1 MKTQNGFTLI
11 ELMITVAIIA
21 ILASIAFPSYSK
33 YVNRSKISEGAN
45 ALAALQIKMESYYQ
59 NTQTYNNNG
68 ACGVLPVN
76 TTNFTIGCATNNAGQ
91 GYVYTATGIGAI
103 AGTNYTI
110 NEQGNKTTT
119 GSSSKACWIITGSE
133 C

>member
-11 ELMITVAIIA
+11 ELMIAVAIVA
-21 ILASIAFPSYSK
+21 ILAAIAIPSYSS
-33 YVNRSKISEGAN
+33 YVNRSKLSEGAD
-45 ALAALQIKMESYYQ
+45 ALAAVQIKMESYYQ
-59 NTQTYNNNG
+59 NTQTYDNG
-68 ACGVLPVN
+68 GVCGVPPVN
-76 TTNFTIGCATNNAGQ
+76 TTNFTITCATNNNGQ
-91 GYVYTATGIGAI
+91 GYTYTASGTGAI

-110 NEQGNKTTT
+110 NEQGNKNTT